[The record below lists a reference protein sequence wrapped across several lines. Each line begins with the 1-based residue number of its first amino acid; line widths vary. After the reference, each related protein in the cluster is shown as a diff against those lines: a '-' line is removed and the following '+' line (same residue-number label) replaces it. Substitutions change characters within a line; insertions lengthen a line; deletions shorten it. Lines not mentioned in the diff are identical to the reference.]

1 MKFRY
6 EQFQGD
12 AMRCDATRSD
22 ATRRDAIRCDRCD
35 PMLGEGRENRTK
47 REQKEQKK
55 VCLNVVCNP
64 KKKILKQKLVF
75 LL

>member
-1 MKFRY
+1 
-6 EQFQGD
+6 
-12 AMRCDATRSD
+12 MRC
-22 ATRRDAIRCDRCD
+22 DAIRCDRCD